1 VRLAREGLI
10 AAARHVQFD
19 AAAALKVLLRYA
31 GKDMLTG
38 ICLALTNGGKHSER
52 QWCQSQ
58 KAKEWGHDL
67 RRLTWS

>member
-1 VRLAREGLI
+1 
-10 AAARHVQFD
+10 
-19 AAAALKVLLRYA
+19 
-31 GKDMLTG
+31 MLTG